1 MTLAWQLEPQYVNL
15 GDSAELDAYIYDQ
28 NDVPVPQ
35 AFLASVQYTIE
46 DPSGTQTTQAGVI
59 VGDGHAYSQYLNT
72 SALVGKYI
80 VVAQFTFAN
89 GQVKSSTSNFEVV
102 DPFHPPAPSAMV
114 VIGDLVWR
122 EIEDVF
128 DAEQEGPWLRD
139 MTLNTFSKDKMPEF
153 IAEALFDINLQ
164 NPPTSLD
171 VNYFVDDTGN
181 PQTTA
186 PLLVLGTFLAVIL
199 HLVTSYTEQPLPLG
213 GQVTYEDRRDY
224 NARWLQVYE
233 VEMQRYMRW
242 VALFKRQFLGL
253 GHSKGLVF
261 SKAGRLYG
269 AGMRTQSAGR
279 GFY

>member
-1 MTLAWQLEPQYVNL
+1 MTLAWQLEPQYVHL
-15 GDSAELDAYIYDQ
+15 GDSAELDAYIYDE
-28 NDVPVPQ
+28 NDVPVPM
-35 AFLASVQYTIE
+35 AALASVQYTIE
-46 DPSGTQTTQAGVI
+46 DPSGVQTTQAGVI
-59 VGDGHAYSQYLNT
+59 VGDGHAYSQYLGT
-72 SALVGKYI
+72 GVLVGKYI
-80 VVAQFTFAN
+80 VVAQFVFAS

-102 DPFHPPAPSAMV
+102 DPFHPPAPPANV
-114 VIGDLVWR
+114 IIGDLVWR

-171 VNYFVDDTGN
+171 VNYFVTAGE
-181 PQTTA
+181 PTATA

-199 HLVTSYTEQPLPLG
+199 HLVNSYVEQPLPLG

-224 NARWLQVYE
+224 MQRWLQVYE

-261 SKAGRLYG
+261 SKAGRIYG
-269 AGMRTQSAGR
+269 QGMRTQNAGR